1 MSEVSH
7 IFGAVEQGHSE
18 AAEEFLPIV
27 YNELRRLAAHK
38 MAGEVPGQT
47 LQPTALVHEV
57 WLRLIGRPGAKFVNQ
72 AHFFA
77 AAAEAMRRI
86 LVENAR
92 RKQRLKHGGG
102 QRRIEV
108 DSLDVAITTDTGH
121 LLAVDDALDKLTARD
136 PLAANLVKLRFFAG
150 LSNLEAAR
158 LLGLPERS
166 AKRTWA
172 YARAWLYE
180 ELKQTL

>member
-1 MSEVSH
+1 MRL
-7 IFGAVEQGHSE
+7 
-18 AAEEFLPIV
+18 FL
-27 YNELRRLAAHK
+27 RT
-38 MAGEVPGQT
+38 Q
-47 LQPTALVHEV
+47 
-57 WLRLIGRPGAKFVNQ
+57 PGAKFASQ

-102 QRRIEV
+102 QRRIDI
-108 DSLDVAITTDTGH
+108 DSLDVAITTETGH
-121 LLAVDDALDKLTARD
+121 LLAVDDVLDKLAARD

-158 LLGLPERS
+158 LLGLAVRT
-166 AKRTWA
+166 AKGRDA
-172 YARAWLYE
+172 E
-180 ELKQTL
+180 DGV